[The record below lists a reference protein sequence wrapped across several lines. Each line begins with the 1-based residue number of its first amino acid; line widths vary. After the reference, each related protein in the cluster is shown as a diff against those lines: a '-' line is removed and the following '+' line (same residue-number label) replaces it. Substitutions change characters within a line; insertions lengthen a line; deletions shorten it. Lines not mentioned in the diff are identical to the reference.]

1 MRDDTAATAGDFPG
15 GRARRKPRLSQR
27 GHDCADLQS
36 LQRFQLRFGGIAAL
50 LRC

>member
-1 MRDDTAATAGDFPG
+1 MRDDKAAN
-15 GRARRKPRLSQR
+15 GRRLPWRPSSPKPRLSQR

>member
-1 MRDDTAATAGDFPG
+1 MTIRPPRPATSLAAELAE
-15 GRARRKPRLSQR
+15 PRLSQR